1 MRRIES
7 RAWRLAIA
15 SAVLQ
20 IIIFPLP
27 NLYVL
32 SWIAVA
38 PLLVA
43 LLRARRPDT
52 LQLEGAVKL
61 LPANPLKGFLLGY
74 VCGILWYCGS
84 CYWIYSTMKQYGGI
98 NGAGAAGL
106 LFLFSLYLGLYHG
119 FFGLV
124 ISILAKW
131 SQRAAMVLSPFVWV
145 AVELARTRITGFP
158 WDLLGITQVDNIPL
172 SRLATVTG
180 VYGISLEIMIV
191 NAAFAAAFLVHRSRR
206 RSLLFAA
213 VAAALLLQ
221 SAQWIPAPK
230 FPTDRTAL
238 LVQENIPV
246 LDSADWTHQFFDDT
260 LANLSRMSLNPPE
273 GTVQHPS
280 LIAWPESPA
289 PFYGGDPL
297 FRTALSKVASTA
309 HTWVVAGNIGVES
322 AKMSPQQPSQIFNS
336 AALVSPNGEFV
347 TRYDKVH
354 LVPFGEYLPFKEWL
368 GFAGGLTK
376 EVGEFSRGQS
386 RAPLKAGDEK
396 LGVFICYESIFP
408 DEVRQFAK
416 NGAQVF
422 VNISN
427 DGWYGDSGAY
437 AQHLKQARMR
447 AVENALWLLRTT
459 NTGVTAA
466 IDPDGRVE
474 QTVPRKIRTVLQA
487 SYALNDAT
495 TFYTR
500 HGDWLAYLCA
510 IISLGALVV
519 ALTPAKGRLSA

>member
-1 MRRIES
+1 MRSIES
-7 RAWRLAIA
+7 RAWLLAIT

-20 IIIFPLP
+20 VVIFPLP
-27 NLYVL
+27 NFYAL

-52 LQLEGAVKL
+52 LQLKGAIKL
-61 LPANPLKGFLLGY
+61 QPATPLQGFLLGY
-74 VCGILWYCGS
+74 VCGILWYCGN
-84 CYWIYSTMKQYGGI
+84 CYWVYSTMKQYGGI
-98 NGAGAAGL
+98 SAPGAAGL

-119 FFGLV
+119 LFGLV
-124 ISILAKW
+124 VSVLANW
-131 SQRAAMVLSPFVWV
+131 SQRAALVLSPFVWV
-145 AVELARTRITGFP
+145 AVELARTRISGFP
-158 WDLLGITQVDNIPL
+158 WDLLGITQVDNVPL

-213 VAAALLLQ
+213 FAAALLLQ
-221 SAQWIPAPK
+221 SARWTPAPK

-246 LDSADWTHQFFDDT
+246 LDSADWTRQFFDDT
-260 LANLSRMSLNPPE
+260 LADLSRISANPPGGE
-273 GTVQHPS
+273 LQHPDF
-280 LIAWPESPA
+280 IAWPESPA
-289 PFYGGDPL
+289 PFYTGDPL
-297 FRTALSKVASTA
+297 FRAALGKVASSA
-309 HTWVVAGNIGVES
+309 HTWVVVGSIGVEN
-322 AKMSPQQPSQIFNS
+322 AKASPQQPTQVFNS
-336 AALVSPNGEFV
+336 ATLVSPRGEFV
-347 TRYDKVH
+347 ARYDKVH
-354 LVPFGEYLPFKEWL
+354 LVPFGEYVPFKDWL
-368 GFAGGLTK
+368 SFAGGLTK
-376 EVGEFSRGQS
+376 EVGDFSRGQS
-386 RAPLKAGDEK
+386 LAPLQAGQQK
-396 LGVFICYESIFP
+396 LGTFICYESIFP

-437 AQHLKQARMR
+437 AQHLEQARMR
-447 AVENALWLLRTT
+447 AVENARWLLRTT

-466 IDPDGRVE
+466 IDPAGRLE
-474 QTVPRKIRTVLQA
+474 QTVPRKMRTVLQA
-487 SYALNDAT
+487 AYGLNDAT

-510 IISLGALVV
+510 IISLGAVAT
-519 ALTPAKGRLSA
+519 ALTPAKGRRLA

>member
-1 MRRIES
+1 MRGIES
-7 RAWRLAIA
+7 RGWRLAIA

-20 IIIFPLP
+20 VIIFPLP

-52 LQLEGAVKL
+52 LQLEGSVKL
-61 LPANPLKGFLLGY
+61 LPANPVQGFLLGY

-119 FFGLV
+119 LFGLV
-124 ISILAKW
+124 ISVLAKW
-131 SQRAAMVLSPFVWV
+131 SQRAALVLSPFVWV
-145 AVELARTRITGFP
+145 TVELARTRITGFP

-191 NAAFAAAFLVHRSRR
+191 NAAFAAAFLLHRSRR

-213 VAAALLLQ
+213 IAAAFLLQ
-221 SAQWIPAPK
+221 SARWIPAPK

-246 LDSADWTHQFFDDT
+246 LDSNDWTRQFFDDT
-260 LANLSRMSLNPPE
+260 LTNLSRISLNPP
-273 GTVQHPS
+273 GGMPQHPS

-289 PFYGGDPL
+289 PFYAGDPL
-297 FRTALSKVASTA
+297 FRTALSKIASSA
-309 HTWVVAGNIGVES
+309 HTWVVVGSIGVES
-322 AKMSPQQPSQIFNS
+322 AKTSSQQPSQIFNS
-336 AALVSPNGEFV
+336 AALVSPDGQFV
-347 TRYDKVH
+347 ARYDKVH
-354 LVPFGEYLPFKEWL
+354 LVPFGEYLPFKDWL

-376 EVGEFSRGQS
+376 EVGDFSRGQS
-386 RAPLKAGDEK
+386 RAPLQAGDEK
-396 LGVFICYESIFP
+396 LGIFICYESIFP

-447 AVENALWLLRTT
+447 AVENARWLLRTT

-487 SYALNDAT
+487 SYALNDST

-510 IISLGALVV
+510 IILIAALVI